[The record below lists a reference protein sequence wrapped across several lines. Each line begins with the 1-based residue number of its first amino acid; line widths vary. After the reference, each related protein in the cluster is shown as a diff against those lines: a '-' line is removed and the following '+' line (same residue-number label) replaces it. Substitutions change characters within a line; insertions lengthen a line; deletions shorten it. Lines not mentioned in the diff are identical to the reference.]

1 MVVIMIK
8 VVLKVV
14 GCQGDGQGGSG
25 GQGGLNCSF
34 RGNCCLH

>member
-1 MVVIMIK
+1 MVK

-14 GCQGDGQGGSG
+14 GCQGGSG